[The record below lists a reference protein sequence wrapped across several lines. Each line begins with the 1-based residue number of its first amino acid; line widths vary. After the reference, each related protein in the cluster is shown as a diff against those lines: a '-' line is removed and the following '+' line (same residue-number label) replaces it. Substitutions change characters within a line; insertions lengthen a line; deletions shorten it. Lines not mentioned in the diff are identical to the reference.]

1 MAKILNYP
9 HPALRQKAKPVTQFD
24 QNLVKLVEKMKR
36 SLVPNPHEPI
46 GVGLAANQI
55 GILQRVFL
63 MTMPVSPSQGGPD
76 KSVRAIVN
84 PEIIKIYPKK
94 LSQLPDDQQ
103 FLEGCL
109 SFPGYF
115 GFVDRAIKIKVRYQ
129 TIDGQRREQI
139 LVKPFSSYFQHE
151 RDHLDGILFI
161 DYLKKSKEKLYL
173 ADKKSGKLKEVSYG
187 KASDSLFR

>member
-9 HPALRQKAKPVTQFD
+9 HPALRQKAEAVTRFD
-24 QNLVKLVEKMKR
+24 QNLVKLVKEMKA

-63 MTMPVSPSQGGPD
+63 MTMPDQSIQ
-76 KSVRAIVN
+76 AIVN

-94 LSQLPDDQQ
+94 LSQLPEDQQ
-103 FLEGCL
+103 FFEGCL

-129 TIDGQRREQI
+129 TVEGKAREQV
-139 LVKPFSSYFQHE
+139 L
-151 RDHLDGILFI
+151 
-161 DYLKKSKEKLYL
+161 
-173 ADKKSGKLKEVSYG
+173 
-187 KASDSLFR
+187 

>member
-63 MTMPVSPSQGGPD
+63 MTMPASPSQGGP
-76 KSVRAIVN
+76 
-84 PEIIKIYPKK
+84 
-94 LSQLPDDQQ
+94 LSPRLPPQ
-103 FLEGCL
+103 FQERMLFAFFCHLETG
-109 SFPGYF
+109 
-115 GFVDRAIKIKVRYQ
+115 
-129 TIDGQRREQI
+129 
-139 LVKPFSSYFQHE
+139 
-151 RDHLDGILFI
+151 
-161 DYLKKSKEKLYL
+161 
-173 ADKKSGKLKEVSYG
+173 
-187 KASDSLFR
+187 